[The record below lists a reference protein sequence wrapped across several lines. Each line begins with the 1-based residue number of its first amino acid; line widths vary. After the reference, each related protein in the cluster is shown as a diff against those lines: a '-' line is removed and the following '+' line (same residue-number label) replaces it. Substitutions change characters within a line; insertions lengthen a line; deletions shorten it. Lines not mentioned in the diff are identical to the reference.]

1 MISDTYIFAQSTLS
15 VYNHQ
20 KVSPQLENIEEAYA
34 AHPTPDVFINFASV
48 RSLLLNNLPSKLWA
62 IIVEGVP
69 KSDTTELISYA
80 RSNKKVF
87 NRTTV
92 CEVQVEAYEIS
103 SVVVG
108 PTIHLPWT
116 NILAPAHQDQG
127 ATHVSGAD
135 NTESSMMIIAVW
147 MCILLASLNV
157 EKQRKFIH
165 MAHVRW
171 EEEYHFEKW
180 LGEARQFAASCHC
193 VDLDAN
199 CSLFSL
205 CVLEDMQVE
214 YGPKHN
220 KRGLTGKKPTFKLSG
235 LSKNR
240 GSDNNL
246 DAGGLGVP
254 FPMGINVRSRMSK
267 KQNISRE
274 ENNGERS
281 LDTGNGK
288 VFSYRDSS
296 SGSTKDLE

>member
-1 MISDTYIFAQSTLS
+1 MISIRKGST
-15 VYNHQ
+15 
-20 KVSPQLENIEEAYA
+20 EEAYA

-127 ATHVSGAD
+127 ATH
-135 NTESSMMIIAVW
+135 W
-147 MCILLASLNV
+147 
-157 EKQRKFIH
+157 KFIH

-214 YGPKHN
+214 YGSALGPKRN
-220 KRGLTGKKPTFKLSG
+220 KRGLTGKKPSFRLSG
-235 LSKNR
+235 LTKNR

-246 DAGGLGVP
+246 DAGGLGVSK
-254 FPMGINVRSRMSK
+254 RSKAPQADQKGAKMQIVQAWIRRFCVLSK
-267 KQNISRE
+267 HI
-274 ENNGERS
+274 
-281 LDTGNGK
+281 
-288 VFSYRDSS
+288 
-296 SGSTKDLE
+296 